1 MAAYRDCDAA
11 SVATGTEDFQCVCA
25 MCNCGKHRCPVHR
38 PQIPFEG
45 SSTAHDAFREWPLEG
60 PRPSPQRAE
69 RPTLPFEGSSR
80 YREDYPGWEP
90 ELKGPGARTAA
101 PRQRIP
107 FEGESTSAQAYKE
120 WPLEA
125 RSPAKGPLLRAS
137 LPFEGSTEA
146 RTAFSPPAA
155 DAYARA
161 AAPASGPARQRIP
174 FEGESTAAQAYK
186 EWPLEA
192 RAPSGPKLRATMP
205 DDRDFRSETLRQY
218 TPKHVDVCPASRLP
232 PPPLPSA
239 NPAAY
244 EGGHLLYDR
253 RRGEYV
259 S

>member
-1 MAAYRDCDAA
+1 
-11 SVATGTEDFQCVCA
+11 

-45 SSTAHDAFREWPLEG
+45 WVAEVQILFKCIFTSSSPRSTSTTRDAFREWPLEG
-60 PRPSPQRAE
+60 PRPSPARAE
-69 RPTLPFEGSSR
+69 RAALPFEGTSR

-90 ELKGPGARTAA
+90 EAKSSKVPAPQRLRIPFEGESTSAQAFKEWPLQARAPAQSAPLRASLPFEGTTEARTAFSPPASDAYLRATGPAQA
-101 PRQRIP
+101 PERQRIP
-107 FEGESTSAQAYKE
+107 FEGESTSAQAFKE

-125 RSPAKGPLLRAS
+125 RSP
-137 LPFEGSTEA
+137 
-146 RTAFSPPAA
+146 
-155 DAYARA
+155 
-161 AAPASGPARQRIP
+161 Q
-174 FEGESTAAQAYK
+174 Q
-186 EWPLEA
+186 
-192 RAPSGPKLRATMP
+192 PKLRASMP

-232 PPPLPSA
+232 PPPAPSA

-253 RRGEYV
+253 RRGQYV